1 VFDRKQAT
9 QATAAANQPSGE
21 LNWNNRDDFE
31 LSERGFIGT
40 LDDPIIR
47 DAEGRPVYDLN
58 AYAFLSEKAAPP
70 SVNPSLWR
78 QSQLNAL
85 YHGLFQV
92 TEGVYQVRGLDLSV
106 MSIIETDNGYVV
118 VDPLLT
124 APTAQAAINLVYRH
138 LGQKPIVAV
147 IYSHSHADHWG
158 GVKGVISEEDVSSGR
173 VRVIAPQHFLTY
185 AISENINAGN
195 VMSRR
200 ASYMYGNL
208 VPKDAIG
215 QVGVGLGQTTSTG
228 TITLIDPTDSITE
241 TGQTMTL
248 DGLEIEF
255 QLTPDT
261 EAPAEMNFILPRY
274 RALCMA
280 ENTTH
285 NMHNLYTPRGTQVRD
300 SKGWARYINDA
311 IVQFAGRYEVIFA
324 SHHWPIWG
332 EEAGEDFLKKQRDMY
347 QYLHDETVR
356 LANRG
361 YTILEIPEIIE
372 LPTELFG
379 EWYNRGYYGTVSH
392 NVKAIYQRYLGFFDG
407 NPANLHP
414 LTPTEAGRRYV
425 EFMGGAEAL
434 LAKARQSF
442 EAGEYRWV
450 AQVVNHLVFADP
462 ENQDARALQAD
473 ALEQLGYQAES
484 GVWRNFYLSAAKEL
498 RDGVLDLPTPKT
510 VSPDTVRATPLD
522 MLFDLLAIRLIG
534 PKAAGRVITL
544 NARFSD
550 IDEQYLL
557 VVENGVLHHTKGRQS
572 AGADATL
579 ITTRA
584 ALDQVLVGQAALA
597 DKLATGEAAIEGDQS
612 KLIEFLSLLDSFE
625 FWFNIVTP

>member
-1 VFDRKQAT
+1 MFDRKQAT